1 MNTRQPAP
9 WPEAYL
15 RRFVPR
21 EHYRFVALTWG
32 TRGDVQ
38 PFVAL
43 GAELARRGH
52 RVTLAARAPFQ
63 AFIEQYGLDFHPLEE
78 DGTEQLMQELAS
90 ASAGLAGV
98 KLFLKWQ
105 RQLIGPQFRQFWE
118 ASREADVLISN
129 AAYTLPALHVAESR
143 GLPIVQAFFDPVF
156 LPTRSYGLFDEHLQD
171 RGALRNLLSTRLRNI
186 ATAALTADV
195 VGTWRRR
202 QGLSWLRLG
211 ELHAPA
217 HVFRMPVFA
226 AWSTALLP
234 RPGDW
239 PEPVVQT
246 GRWHWPVEERVSPS
260 LRQFM
265 EAGPAPVYIGFGS
278 WGTHDK
284 TAVTELILQ
293 ALRRT
298 GNRGVLHRNTVDGR
312 TSFPEDVHVDDN
324 LPHEWLFPQVK
335 AVVHH
340 GGAGTTGAVATAGV
354 PSVIVPAFFGQ
365 VPWGGIVRQ
374 RGVGTMLARSA
385 LSADSLAEAL
395 REVGQPQVREQARAL
410 GQRAKA
416 EGGVTRAADEIERRL
431 REAAAAQARGGRA
444 TPGR

>member
-1 MNTRQPAP
+1 MSTRELAS

-15 RRFVPR
+15 RRFTPR
-21 EHYRFVALTWG
+21 ERYRFVALTWG

-43 GAELARRGH
+43 GAELVRRGH
-52 RVTLAARAPFQ
+52 RVTIAARAPFR
-63 AFIEQYGLDFHPLEE
+63 AFIEKYGLDFHVLEE
-78 DGTEQLMQELAS
+78 DGTDQLMQELACTS
-90 ASAGLAGV
+90 GGAAGV
-98 KLFLKWQ
+98 KLFLRWQ

-118 ASREADVLISN
+118 ASHGADVLISN
-129 AAYTLPALHVAESR
+129 AAYTLPALHVAERR
-143 GLPIVQAFFDPVF
+143 GIPIVQAFFDPVF
-156 LPTRSYGLFDEHLQD
+156 LATRSYGLFGEHIQD
-171 RGALRNLLSTRLRNI
+171 RGAFLNWMSTRLRNI
-186 ATAALTADV
+186 ATAALTADI
-195 VGTWRRR
+195 VGSWRRQ

-211 ELHAPA
+211 ELHDPA
-217 HVFRMPVFA
+217 LVFRMPVFA

-234 RPGDW
+234 RPADW

-246 GRWHWPVEERVSPS
+246 GRWHWPVEEQVNGA

-284 TAVTELILQ
+284 TAVTELILE
-293 ALRRT
+293 ALQRT
-298 GNRGVLHRNTVDGR
+298 GNRGILHRNTVDGR
-312 TSFPEDVHVDDN
+312 SSFPEHVYVDDN

-365 VPWGGIVRQ
+365 IPWGGIVRQ
-374 RGVGTMLARSA
+374 RGVGTMLARNQ
-385 LSADSLAEAL
+385 LSASSLADAL
-395 REVGQPQVREQARAL
+395 REVTQPHVRERAREV
-410 GQRAKA
+410 GQRAQA

-431 REAAAAQARGGRA
+431 REAAR
-444 TPGR
+444 

>member
-1 MNTRQPAP
+1 
-9 WPEAYL
+9 
-15 RRFVPR
+15 
-21 EHYRFVALTWG
+21 
-32 TRGDVQ
+32 VQ

-43 GAELARRGH
+43 GTELARRGH
-52 RVTLAARAPFQ
+52 RVTIAARAPFQ
-63 AFIEQYGLDFHPLEE
+63 AFIEKYGLDFHALEE
-78 DGTEQLMQELAS
+78 DGTDQLMQELAS
-90 ASAGLAGV
+90 ASGGMAGV

-156 LPTRSYGLFDEHLQD
+156 LATRSYGLFNEHIQD
-171 RGALRNLLSTRLRNI
+171 RGAVLNWMSTRLRNI
-186 ATAALTADV
+186 ATAALTADI
-195 VGTWRRR
+195 VGTWRRQ

-211 ELHAPA
+211 ELHEPA
-217 HVFRMPVFA
+217 LVFKMPVFA

-234 RPGDW
+234 RPEDW

-246 GRWHWPVEERVSPS
+246 GRWHWPVEEQVSSS

-284 TAVTELILQ
+284 TAVTELILE
-293 ALRRT
+293 ALQRT
-298 GNRGVLHRNTVDGR
+298 GNRGILHRNTVDGR
-312 TSFPEDVHVDDN
+312 SSFPEHVYVDDN

-365 VPWGGIVRQ
+365 IPWGGIVRQ
-374 RGVGTMLARSA
+374 RGVGTLLARSE
-385 LSADSLAEAL
+385 LSAGSLAEAL
-395 REVGQPQVREQARAL
+395 QEVGQPQVRERSREM

-416 EGGVTRAADEIERRL
+416 EGGVRRAADEIERRL
-431 REAAAAQARGGRA
+431 REAASGRPSPQ
-444 TPGR
+444 TR

>member
-1 MNTRQPAP
+1 MNGRMSTRQLAP

-15 RRFVPR
+15 RRFVPKER
-21 EHYRFVALTWG
+21 YRFVALTWG

-43 GAELARRGH
+43 GAELTRRGH
-52 RVTLAARAPFQ
+52 GVTIAARAGFK
-63 AFIEQYGLDFHPLEE
+63 AFIEQHGLAFHALEE
-78 DGTEQLMQELAS
+78 DGTDQLMQELAS
-90 ASAGLAGV
+90 SSGGMAGV

-105 RQLIGPQFRQFWE
+105 RRLIGPQFQQFWE
-118 ASREADVLISN
+118 ASGAADVLISN
-129 AAYTLPALHVAESR
+129 AAYTLPALHVAERR

-156 LPTRSYGLFDEHLQD
+156 LATRSYGLFDEHIQD
-171 RGALRNLLSTRLRNI
+171 RGGWINLLSTRLRNM
-186 ATAALTADV
+186 AGAALTADI
-195 VGTWRRR
+195 VGGWRRR

-211 ELHAPA
+211 ELHEPGL
-217 HVFRMPVFA
+217 VFKMPVLA

-239 PEPVVQT
+239 PERVVQT
-246 GRWHWPVEERVSPS
+246 GRWHWPVEEQVSSP

-284 TAVTELILQ
+284 TAVTELILE
-293 ALRRT
+293 ALERT
-298 GNRGVLHRNTVDGR
+298 GDRGILHRNTVDGR
-312 TSFPEDVHVDDN
+312 STFPEHVYVDDN

-354 PSVIVPAFFGQ
+354 PSVIIPAFFGQ
-365 VPWGGIVRQ
+365 VPWGGLVRQ
-374 RGVGTMLARSA
+374 QGVGTMLARGE
-385 LSADSLAEAL
+385 LSASSLAQAL
-395 REVGQPQVREQARAL
+395 REVSQPHVRERARQL

-416 EGGVTRAADEIERRL
+416 EGGVTQAADEIERRL
-431 REAAAAQARGGRA
+431 EEARPPQGP
-444 TPGR
+444 T